1 MTESVHL
8 CLDFRAPYIL
18 PDYQPLC
25 IPGRCGGPEVGR
37 RSNDVNRD
45 DRQSVFF
52 ADCKK
57 RRYSVTLSLPFILDK
72 NREYIDAIQERRDR
86 IANAGNRI
94 RPNKANLINLRIWR
108 CQSTGATGN
117 PTNFHGNPRN
127 LSYLWLRFKQPK
139 NPGFFWGGYI
149 PLPRLIVL
157 KRVQNPMI
165 GLQIFL
171 ALIFLAWQRRKQRCV
186 SICHGLAPLV
196 PNSSRSP
203 LYGVPA

>member
-1 MTESVHL
+1 MISYRQKPIPLSIDGAIWDWRKRNESTANMMAML
-8 CLDFRAPYIL
+8 RPALQFWY
-18 PDYQPLC
+18 DY
-25 IPGRCGGPEVGR
+25 PGFGSRFTPA
-37 RSNDVNRD
+37 
-45 DRQSVFF
+45 QSAF
-52 ADCKK
+52 
-57 RRYSVTLSLPFILDK
+57 
-72 NREYIDAIQERRDR
+72 ERRLLAAGYH
-86 IANAGNRI
+86 ISNAGNRI

-171 ALIFLAWQRRKQRCV
+171 ALIFLAWQRPKQRCV

-203 LYGVPA
+203 LYGVPV